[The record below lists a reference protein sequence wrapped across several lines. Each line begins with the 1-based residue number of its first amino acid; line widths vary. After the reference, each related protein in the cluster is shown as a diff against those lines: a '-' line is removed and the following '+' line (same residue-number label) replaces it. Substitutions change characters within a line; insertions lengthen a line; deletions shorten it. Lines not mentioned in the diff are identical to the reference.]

1 MSGGRSMI
9 DENEQRAFRAEDCL
23 GLYRS
28 RRGFTDCTGSEICD
42 LIADLL
48 HLAQRES
55 LDVDAIHRIARQHW
69 AEESAEAQADDQRWS
84 AE

>member
-1 MSGGRSMI
+1 MI
-9 DENEQRAFRAEDCL
+9 QIRENAQRAYRAEDCL
-23 GLYRS
+23 ALYRQ

-48 HLAQRES
+48 HLAEREG

-69 AEESAEAQADDQRWS
+69 AEEQAEAQADSQRWN